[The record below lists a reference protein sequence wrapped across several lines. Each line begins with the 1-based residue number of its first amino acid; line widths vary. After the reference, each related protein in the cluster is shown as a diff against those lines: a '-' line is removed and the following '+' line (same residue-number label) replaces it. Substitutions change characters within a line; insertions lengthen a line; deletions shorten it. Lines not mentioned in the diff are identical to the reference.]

1 MNNLSIRTNLNLL
14 IASAILLMLVL
25 VTIILSDFHEM
36 LMEDRKLK
44 TRDVVEVAHSV
55 IKNYHDQ
62 VQRGEMSEE
71 AAKSAAIKAIAAMRY
86 EGSEYFW
93 INDMQPRMI
102 MHPINAALNGRDLSS
117 MSDPN
122 GKRLFMAFVDEVR
135 RHGGGFVDYYW
146 PKPGQKEPVAKLSY
160 VQGFQPWGW
169 IVGSGIYIDDVDA
182 IFRKELMIS
191 FGIMFVAILI
201 LMGLGISIQRSI
213 ARPIEQLSRTMT
225 QVEAGDLTRRIATS
239 GNQNEMAI
247 LERGFNTMLERLASF
262 IGDMGEIARQLDK
275 TAQEIEGSASN
286 NAEATRNQRSQ
297 TEQAATAMNEM
308 SATVQEV
315 ARSTADAARAA
326 QEADREATQG
336 RQVVQKTMDVI
347 DGLAREVVGAAD
359 IIVRVR
365 EKSQSIGGVLDVIR
379 SIAEQTNLLALNAAI
394 EAARAGEQGRGFA
407 VVADEVRTL
416 AQRTQTSIHEIE
428 VMIEGLQSESSTA
441 VNVMEQ
447 GRRVAEQSVQ
457 EASSAGTALAA
468 ITRAIAS
475 INDMNAQI
483 ASATEQQSAVAHE
496 IDRNIVNIAAVAE
509 TTASQ
514 ADANARRSRELAQ
527 LGHRL
532 KQQVSQYR
540 T

>member
-1 MNNLSIRTNLNLL
+1 
-14 IASAILLMLVL
+14 
-25 VTIILSDFHEM
+25 
-36 LMEDRKLK
+36 
-44 TRDVVEVAHSV
+44 
-55 IKNYHDQ
+55 
-62 VQRGEMSEE
+62 
-71 AAKSAAIKAIAAMRY
+71 
-86 EGSEYFW
+86 
-93 INDMQPRMI
+93 
-102 MHPINAALNGRDLSS
+102 
-117 MSDPN
+117 
-122 GKRLFMAFVDEVR
+122 
-135 RHGGGFVDYYW
+135 
-146 PKPGQKEPVAKLSY
+146 
-160 VQGFQPWGW
+160 
-169 IVGSGIYIDDVDA
+169 
-182 IFRKELMIS
+182 
-191 FGIMFVAILI
+191 
-201 LMGLGISIQRSI
+201 
-213 ARPIEQLSRTMT
+213 
-225 QVEAGDLTRRIATS
+225 
-239 GNQNEMAI
+239 
-247 LERGFNTMLERLASF
+247 
-262 IGDMGEIARQLDK
+262 
-275 TAQEIEGSASN
+275 
-286 NAEATRNQRSQ
+286 
-297 TEQAATAMNEM
+297 
-308 SATVQEV
+308 
-315 ARSTADAARAA
+315 
-326 QEADREATQG
+326 
-336 RQVVQKTMDVI
+336 MDVI